1 MTKKNHTLKTVL
13 LYIVLALIAVIAIFP
28 LFYIVMA
35 SFRTN
40 IEIFDYALPFTWKT
54 LIPQEWTFD
63 NYVAIF
69 EEFHFGLAIRNT
81 LIVVAV
87 LVPLSLCISALG
99 GFVFA
104 FFDFKGK
111 NILFALCLISFMVP
125 IDAIVLP
132 LYNLISRLGLVN
144 SYASLILPSAASG
157 LAMFLFTQFFKEL
170 PKSLL
175 EAARIDGASN
185 MRTFFSVVLP
195 MSTPVLATVTLYY
208 AVGYWSNYFAGVM
221 YITDAS
227 LKPLQQYMFDLVTQ
241 ATSLQDTTGSFSDVN
256 QAMNVSGEN
265 IRSATIVVSTIPILC
280 VYPFLQKYFVKG
292 ITIGSVK
299 G

>member
-157 LAMFLFTQFFKEL
+157 LAMFLFTQFFKEI

-175 EAARIDGASN
+175 GAARIDGAN
-185 MRTFFSVVLP
+185 WLQVFAKVVLP
-195 MSTPVLATVTLYY
+195 LSIPVTITAGLMVFVNEWNNFFWPLLVARTEEFRTIQVALSYFQDENAVYFSYIFAGSAISAIVPVLL
-208 AVGYWSNYFAGVM
+208 F
-221 YITDAS
+221 
-227 LKPLQQYMFDLVTQ
+227 LP
-241 ATSLQDTTGSFSDVN
+241 
-256 QAMNVSGEN
+256 
-265 IRSATIVVSTIPILC
+265 
-280 VYPFLQKYFVKG
+280 LQKYFVQG
-292 ITIGSVK
+292 ITSSGVK

>member
-157 LAMFLFTQFFKEL
+157 LAMFLFTQFFQGNSEEPSGSGAHRRSQL
-170 PKSLL
+170 
-175 EAARIDGASN
+175 AAGICESRTAPVHSGDDHGRADG
-185 MRTFFSVVLP
+185 
-195 MSTPVLATVTLYY
+195 
-208 AVGYWSNYFAGVM
+208 
-221 YITDAS
+221 IC
-227 LKPLQQYMFDLVTQ
+227 Q
-241 ATSLQDTTGSFSDVN
+241 
-256 QAMNVSGEN
+256 
-265 IRSATIVVSTIPILC
+265 
-280 VYPFLQKYFVKG
+280 
-292 ITIGSVK
+292 
-299 G
+299 

>member
-1 MTKKNHTLKTVL
+1 MQKHKTLKNIL
-13 LYIVLALIAVIAIFP
+13 LYLVLVCIAVVAIFP

-54 LIPQEWTFD
+54 LIPQEWTIS
-63 NYVAIF
+63 NYIAIF

-87 LVPLSLCISALG
+87 LVPLSLSISALG

-111 NILFALCLISFMVP
+111 NVLFALCLISFMVP
-125 IDAIVLP
+125 VDAIVLP
-132 LYNLISRLGLVN
+132 LYNLISKMGLVN

-157 LAMFLFTQFFKEL
+157 LAMFLFTQFFKEI

-175 EAARIDGASN
+175 EAARIVGAN
-185 MRTFFSVVLP
+185 WLQVFVKIVLP
-195 MSTPVLATVTLYY
+195 LSVPVTIT
-208 AVGYWSNYFAGVM
+208 AGLMVFVNEWNNFFW
-221 YITDAS
+221 
-227 LKPLQQYMFDLVTQ
+227 PLLVART
-241 ATSLQDTTGSFSDVN
+241 
-256 QAMNVSGEN
+256 E
-265 IRSATIVVSTIPILC
+265 
-280 VYPFLQKYFVKG
+280 
-292 ITIGSVK
+292 
-299 G
+299 